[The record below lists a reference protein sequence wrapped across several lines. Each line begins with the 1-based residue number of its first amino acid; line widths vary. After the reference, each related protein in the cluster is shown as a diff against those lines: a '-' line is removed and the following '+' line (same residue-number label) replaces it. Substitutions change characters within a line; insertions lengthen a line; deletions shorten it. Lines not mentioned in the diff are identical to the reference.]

1 MSDQRLRVL
10 IAEDQAIVRDGL
22 VALVSYQ
29 PDMEVAGAATD
40 GAEAVRLYKDL
51 RPDVTLMDLRMP
63 KMGGVEAIEA
73 IRVADP
79 AARLLVLTTF
89 DGDEDVYRALQAG
102 ACAYILKDAETE
114 ELVGAIRTVA
124 KGGRHIPSTI
134 AQRLADRAM
143 SGPPVTEREIQVL
156 RLVAAGMTNK
166 EIAAELFIAEGTV
179 KTHLNS
185 IHEKLGV
192 RDRTE
197 AVMVA
202 VRRGILRL

>member
-1 MSDQRLRVL
+1 MSELRLRVL

-22 VALVSYQ
+22 AALVGYQ
-29 PDMEVAGAATD
+29 PDFEVAGCAAD
-40 GAEAVRLYKDL
+40 GADAVRLFREL
-51 RPDVTLMDLRMP
+51 CPDVVLMDLRMP
-63 KMGGVEAIEA
+63 GMGGVDAIEA
-73 IRVADP
+73 IRLADP
-79 AARLLVLTTF
+79 QARILVLTTY
-89 DGDEDVYRALQAG
+89 DGDEDIYRALQAG
-102 ACAYILKDAETE
+102 ACGYLLKDASTE

-124 KGGRHIPSTI
+124 KGGRHIPSAI

-143 SGPPVTEREIQVL
+143 SGPSLSEREVEVL
-156 RLVAAGMTNK
+156 RLVAAGLTNK
-166 EIAAELFIAEGTV
+166 EIAAKLFIAEGTV

-202 VRRGILRL
+202 VRRGILQV

>member
-1 MSDQRLRVL
+1 MSEQRLRVL

-29 PDMEVAGAATD
+29 PDMEVVGSVAD
-40 GAEAVRLYKDL
+40 GAEAVRLHKEL

-63 KMGGVEAIEA
+63 RMGGVEAIKSIRAAGPEA
-73 IRVADP
+73 RV
-79 AARLLVLTTF
+79 LVLTTY
-89 DGDEDVYRALQAG
+89 DGDEDVYQALQAG
-102 ACAYILKDAETE
+102 ACGYLLKDAETE

-143 SGPPVTEREIQVL
+143 SGPPITEREIEVL
-156 RLVAAGMTNK
+156 RLVADGMTNK
-166 EIAAELFIAEGTV
+166 AIGAELFIAEGTV

-197 AVMVA
+197 AVIVA

>member
-1 MSDQRLRVL
+1 MSEQRLRVL

-29 PDMEVAGAATD
+29 PDMEVVGSVAD
-40 GAEAVRLYKDL
+40 GAEAVRLHKEL

-63 KMGGVEAIEA
+63 RMGGVEAIKSIRAAGPEA
-73 IRVADP
+73 PV
-79 AARLLVLTTF
+79 LVLTTY
-89 DGDEDVYRALQAG
+89 DGDEDVYQALQAG
-102 ACAYILKDAETE
+102 ACGYLLKDAETE

-143 SGPPVTEREIQVL
+143 SGPPITEREIEVL
-156 RLVAAGMTNK
+156 RLVADGMTNK
-166 EIAAELFIAEGTV
+166 AIGAELFIAEGTV

-197 AVMVA
+197 AVIVA